1 MTEGRHFKNIALVG
15 FMGTGKSTVGQLVAG
30 MLGFRFVD
38 TDEMIEGMA
47 GKRIPE
53 IFAAEGEARFREY
66 EQQVVK
72 ELEGFSKTVISTG
85 GGFVTNP
92 ENLASLKTH
101 ALVVCLW
108 CSAETIFKRV
118 GHQSHRPLLRVAN
131 PLERIRELLQER
143 APAYRKAD
151 VLLNSE
157 FRKAREVATHVVH
170 QFRSVAG
177 ASSGEKGKVG

>member
-1 MTEGRHFKNIALVG
+1 MTEGRDFKNIALVG

-47 GKRIPE
+47 GRKIAD
-53 IFAAEGEARFREY
+53 IFTADGEARFRELERAVVHDL
-66 EQQVVK
+66 EQY
-72 ELEGFSKTVISTG
+72 SNSVISTG
-85 GGFVTNP
+85 GGLVTTP
-92 ENLASLKTH
+92 ENLASLKKH

-118 GHQSHRPLLRVAN
+118 GHQSHRPLLRVEN
-131 PLERIRELLQER
+131 PLQRIQTLLQER
-143 APAYRKAD
+143 APHYRQAD

-157 FRKAREVATHVVH
+157 FRKAREVAMHVAH
-170 QFRSVAG
+170 QFRSVAPLRT
-177 ASSGEKGKVG
+177 EP

>member
-30 MLGFRFVD
+30 MLNFRFLD
-38 TDEMIEGMA
+38 TDEMIEGTA
-47 GKRIPE
+47 GMKVAD
-53 IFAAEGEARFREY
+53 IFASQGETRFREY
-66 EQQVVK
+66 ERQVVHD
-72 ELEGFSKTVISTG
+72 LERCSHTVISTG

-92 ENLASLKTH
+92 ENLRSLKTH

-118 GHQSHRPLLRVAN
+118 GHQTHRPLLRVDN
-131 PLERIRELLQER
+131 PLEHIRVLLQER
-143 APAYRKAD
+143 APAYRQAD

-170 QFRSVAG
+170 QFRSVTG
-177 ASSGEKGKVG
+177 PQNQT